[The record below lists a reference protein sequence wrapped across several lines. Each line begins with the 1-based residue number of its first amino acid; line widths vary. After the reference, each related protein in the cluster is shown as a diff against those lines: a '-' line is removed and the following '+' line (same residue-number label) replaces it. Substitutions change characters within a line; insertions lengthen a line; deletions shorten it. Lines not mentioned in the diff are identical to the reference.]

1 MATVTSTHVAATT
14 NATKAAKAATTACN
28 SMLQPTAMQS
38 LTVVRNVLGATIGSI
53 TYLRNVFPEH
63 NFKDTR
69 LNGLQLKTLVP
80 KQTPQADLLI
90 DWIDRGCCDALDRQ
104 YLRTMVFGI
113 YVNEASPEE
122 LAEAYTFSFSY
133 PDKDRWC
140 IAVSKDGK
148 EEFRFKTRQDVTR
161 ATCEMLRHLLV
172 LTQTMAPLP
181 ENAFL
186 TMKLYYYDHVT
197 PSDYEPPMFRAGV
210 DSPLQIAGNKP
221 LEISLGHVAS
231 PYHSLCLKVHT
242 ASTPPFSK
250 DDNDN
255 CDESVISAAEGLSSP
270 NADIDEEKSSGD
282 THVAKVVAQIGQMDL
297 QSSAHDGA
305 LAPAS
310 SQVHEENQQTTQD
323 LINALRVGAAPAAES
338 AQPGHVNRRIPTQ
351 SGGGHLVQQSCHAVG
366 FLNQDMATLVGDAQ
380 ADTQPLSPAQVYP
393 IRRSPIIP
401 PLCEPMSPNAS
412 VASSRKSTSP
422 HGDIGCN
429 PISLLATIRC
439 PCGVN
444 EHEPDLVQCR
454 WCKLSSHAI
463 CLGLLP
469 SSKYS
474 AVHTCHECTRN
485 RHGETAESI
494 LQKAL
499 LRRALFRIWDQ
510 DCVESIL
517 ELANTIHVDASVA
530 KQVSEWLEK
539 LGILIQV
546 IHSPGKKTLRSCPQR
561 FTVMRSPATFAEYTR
576 LFPSA
581 TKAATTTKHP
591 VQRTY
596 QHHCLANPK
605 RHSPSATVEVIHPS
619 RVCEGGVSPKET
631 HPVSTS
637 PTADICTKGPKS
649 LKQCPSEKTTLNYP
663 QKRRKVSVVA
673 HDICIF

>member
-172 LTQTMAPLP
+172 LTQTMAVTPLLSP
-181 ENAFL
+181 VSPAARECIL

-351 SGGGHLVQQSCHAVG
+351 SG
-366 FLNQDMATLVGDAQ
+366 
-380 ADTQPLSPAQVYP
+380 
-393 IRRSPIIP
+393 
-401 PLCEPMSPNAS
+401 
-412 VASSRKSTSP
+412 
-422 HGDIGCN
+422 
-429 PISLLATIRC
+429 
-439 PCGVN
+439 
-444 EHEPDLVQCR
+444 
-454 WCKLSSHAI
+454 
-463 CLGLLP
+463 GLLP